1 MEHKTD
7 NLVRADRDIILSI
20 IPPKA
25 HVLDLGCGDGGLL
38 VELIEKKGVIGR
50 GLDIDENNLIAG
62 IERGLSV
69 YQGDLNDGLGDY
81 PDKSFD
87 YVILNQTLQV
97 IKNTETVVREMLRVG
112 RYAIIG
118 VPNFG
123 YWSLRFDLLFRG
135 RMPKLETLPF
145 DWYNTPNIH
154 MMTLLDFKD
163 YCQTKK
169 ISIIREEYLMFGKW
183 RHSRLINPL
192 SNLFALT
199 GMFVLEGK
207 V

>member
-1 MEHKTD
+1 MEHQAD
-7 NLVRADRDIILSI
+7 HLVRADRDIILSI
-20 IPPKA
+20 IPPKS

-38 VELIEKKGVIGR
+38 IELIEKKGIIGR

-69 YQGDLNDGLGDY
+69 YQGNLNDGLGDY

-97 IKNTETVVREMLRVG
+97 IKNTETVIREMLRVG
-112 RYAIIG
+112 KFAIVG

-123 YWSLRFDLLFRG
+123 YWSLRFDLLFHG

-145 DWYNTPNIH
+145 DWYDTPNIH
-154 MMTLLDFKD
+154 FMTLLDFKD
-163 YCQTKK
+163 FCRMKK
-169 ISIIREEYLMFGKW
+169 ITIVREEYLMFGKW
-183 RHSRLINPL
+183 RHSHLINPMA
-192 SNLFALT
+192 NLFALT
-199 GMFVLEGK
+199 GMFVLRGL
-207 V
+207 